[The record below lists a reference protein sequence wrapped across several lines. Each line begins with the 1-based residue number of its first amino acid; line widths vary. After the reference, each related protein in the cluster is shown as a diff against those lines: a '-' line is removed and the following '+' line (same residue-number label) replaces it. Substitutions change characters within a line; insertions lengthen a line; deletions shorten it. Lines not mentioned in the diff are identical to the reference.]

1 MLKVIVC
8 GEIIPVLSLALRGAV
23 KSIEVAMYEWG
34 WYQGQ
39 HSGLVQD
46 INRVVCTKAKAG
58 IPVSVVLH
66 TEAKGR
72 PLYAINRKTES
83 ALKLYGAT
91 VRWGWPGTPVHAKVW
106 IIDRRVVIAGSHNI
120 SVRAARLNHEVSVMF
135 DDADEVA
142 RTVKWFSDLWAI
154 SR

>member
-1 MLKVIVC
+1 MEKVILC

-23 KSIEVAMYEWG
+23 KSIEVAMYEWA

-83 ALKLYGAT
+83 ALKQYGAE
-91 VRWGWPGTPVHAKVW
+91 VRWGWAGVPVHAKVW
-106 IIDRRVVIAGSHNI
+106 IIDRRMVIAGSHNI
-120 SVRAARLNHEVSVMF
+120 STRAARLNHEVSVMF
-135 DDADEVA
+135 DNPAEVE
-142 RTVKWFSDLWAI
+142 RSVKWWSDLWAKA
-154 SR
+154 R